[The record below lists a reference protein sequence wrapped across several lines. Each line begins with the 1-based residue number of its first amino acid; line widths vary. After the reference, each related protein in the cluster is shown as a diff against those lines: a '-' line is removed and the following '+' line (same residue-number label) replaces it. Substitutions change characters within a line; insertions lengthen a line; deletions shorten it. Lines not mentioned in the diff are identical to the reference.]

1 MVRRHLPTLTALAA
15 LALAP
20 STGEAQDVIVGE
32 ERGWVGIS
40 VEIQTGVN
48 GLQTFTIVT
57 VTEVDPGGPASG
69 AGIRPGDR
77 LVSVG
82 GQSWERFF
90 GGGTSALRPG
100 DPLRMVVERGGVSR
114 ELELTAGRRPAELSS
129 PPQWTVTVRAD
140 SIVDRMYRAMDS
152 LRVRLIEEA
161 ESGVTVMQAS
171 GQGRARLT
179 VVERAPGST
188 VRIRRADEVQ
198 VAPELYGFPARVQT
212 GELGPPPNRP
222 PFAFSLFRDEEYDS
236 LRAEMESLNREAFEV
251 RRRAGMRMQELAD
264 ALPAGER
271 RIDRTDPEL
280 RRLEAIVEELGARGA
295 VLRAAMAQAVREGA
309 QEPKEFSFSWSTG
322 PEDVVA
328 VEPGISS
335 LRPLAP
341 YLLGES
347 RAAGAEVVDL
357 RPELAEYF
365 QVDGGVLVVD
375 VPQGTPAHMAGIHPG
390 DVITHVG
397 NASVRSI
404 QDLRQGLGRATP
416 ELSITLVR
424 KGTHLQVL
432 LVR

>member
-1 MVRRHLPTLTALAA
+1 MVPRYLSALTALVG
-15 LALAP
+15 LLLAP
-20 STGEAQDVIVGE
+20 SAGEAQNVVVGE
-32 ERGWVGIS
+32 ERGWIGIS
-40 VEIQTGVN
+40 VEVQTAVN
-48 GLQTFTIVT
+48 GLQTFTMVT
-57 VTEVDPGGPASG
+57 VTDVHPGGPANN

-82 GQSWERFF
+82 GQAWERFF
-90 GGGTSALRPG
+90 SGGTSALRPG
-100 DPLRMVVERGGVSR
+100 EPLRVVVERGGVKR
-114 ELELTAGRRPAELSS
+114 ELELTAARRPAALPN
-129 PPQWTVTVRAD
+129 PPHWTVTVRAD

-161 ESGVTVMQAS
+161 ESGLTVVQAS
-171 GQGRARLT
+171 GRGRGRLT
-179 VVERAPGST
+179 VVERAPEST
-188 VRIRRADEVQ
+188 VRVRRADEVHA
-198 VAPELYGFPARVQT
+198 APERYGFPAREQA
-212 GELGPPPNRP
+212 GELGSPPNRP
-222 PFAFSLFRDEEYDS
+222 PFVFSLFRDEEYDS
-236 LRAEMESLNREAFEV
+236 LRTEMESLDREAFEL
-251 RRRAGMRMQELAD
+251 RRRAGTRMQELAD

-271 RIDRTDPEL
+271 RIDGTDPEL
-280 RRLEAIVEELGARGA
+280 RRLDAMMEELGARGA
-295 VLRAAMAQAVREGA
+295 VLRAAMAKAVREGA
-309 QEPKEFSFSWSTG
+309 QEPQEFSFSWSTG
-322 PEDVVA
+322 PEDVIA
-328 VEPGISS
+328 VEPGVSS

-397 NASVRSI
+397 DAVVRSI
-404 QDLRQGLGRATP
+404 PDLRQGLGRAAP